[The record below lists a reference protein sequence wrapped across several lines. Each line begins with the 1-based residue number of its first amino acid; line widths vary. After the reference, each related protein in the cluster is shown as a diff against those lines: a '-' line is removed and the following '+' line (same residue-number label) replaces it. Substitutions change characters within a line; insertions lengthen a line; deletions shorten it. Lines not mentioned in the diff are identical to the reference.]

1 MSWIDWTIMA
11 VPMAI
16 VCYIAW
22 VTNRYVKGVSD
33 FLAAGR
39 VAGRYLVCTASGM
52 AGMGVISVVAACERN
67 YHAGFAISWWAML
80 GIPIG
85 LIMTLTGFVS
95 YRFRETRAL
104 TLPEFLEMRYSR
116 RFRVFAGVLAA
127 VSGILN
133 YGIFPAVAGRF
144 FVYFCGLPDSIPL
157 PFVSFTV
164 PTFALT
170 MLVFLGAALV
180 FVMMGGQLTIMV
192 TDCVQGLF
200 SYAMYLVVALALLY
214 VIGWSHISH
223 TLLSAP
229 ANQSYVNPFR
239 TSEVKD
245 FNIWFALIGMFTGV
259 YIAGAWQGTAG
270 FNCSAA
276 SAHEQKM
283 GGILGNW
290 RGLVFE
296 VMQTLLAICAL
307 TYMTDHAFA
316 GGAASVQASL
326 SHIQTSRIAD
336 GATLQEQMR
345 VPVALS
351 HFLPVGIKGIFAALM
366 FFLACTNDVS
376 YLHSWGSIL
385 AQDVILPFRK
395 KALTPKAHIRLIK
408 TCIAGITVF
417 AFCWSLFFPQ
427 KDYIYMYLAVTGA
440 IFLGGAGSVIIGGLY
455 WKRGTAAGAWTAMI
469 VGSSTAVGGIVLT
482 ECWPRIA
489 SQLMHWIPAWSGYL
503 NEADHATKF
512 PINGQ
517 YVNAMSMA
525 SAILTYVVVSLV
537 TSRKPFDLA
546 KMLHRG
552 KWNVDTAGNP
562 APLPEPPPRT
572 WRALLGIDEHFSPGD
587 KRISIA
593 LFVYSMLWFA
603 IFAVVS
609 LWNLGRMWL
618 GRGPAPDSWWVG
630 YWFYTGIV
638 WPIVLGT
645 ITSVWFTI
653 GGVSDLRKLFAAL
666 RLTAANPTDDGE
678 HDEPGEPNPADETP
692 LLATFK

>member
-1 MSWIDWTIMA
+1 M
-11 VPMAI
+11 
-16 VCYIAW
+16 
-22 VTNRYVKGVSD
+22 
-33 FLAAGR
+33 
-39 VAGRYLVCTASGM
+39 
-52 AGMGVISVVAACERN
+52 
-67 YHAGFAISWWAML
+67 
-80 GIPIG
+80 
-85 LIMTLTGFVS
+85 
-95 YRFRETRAL
+95 
-104 TLPEFLEMRYSR
+104 
-116 RFRVFAGVLAA
+116 
-127 VSGILN
+127 
-133 YGIFPAVAGRF
+133 
-144 FVYFCGLPDSIPL
+144 
-157 PFVSFTV
+157 
-164 PTFALT
+164 
-170 MLVFLGAALV
+170 
-180 FVMMGGQLTIMV
+180 
-192 TDCVQGLF
+192 
-200 SYAMYLVVALALLY
+200 
-214 VIGWSHISH
+214 
-223 TLLSAP
+223 
-229 ANQSYVNPFR
+229 NPFR

-326 SHIQTSRIAD
+326 SHIQSSRIAD

-345 VPVALS
+345 VPVALA

-395 KALTPKAHIRLIK
+395 KALSPEAHIRLIK

-469 VGSSTAVGGIVLT
+469 IGSGTAVGGIVLT

-489 SQLMHWIPAWSGYL
+489 SLLMRWVPAWSGYL
-503 NEADHATKF
+503 RSSDHATRF

-525 SAILTYVVVSLV
+525 SAILTYVLVSLL

-552 KWNVDTAGNP
+552 QWNVDTAGNP

-593 LFVYSMLWFA
+593 LFVYSMLWFT

-618 GRGPAPDSWWVG
+618 GRGPAPDTWWVS

-653 GGVSDLRKLFAAL
+653 GGVNDLRKLFAAL
-666 RLTAANPTDDGE
+666 RMTPVNPADDGE
-678 HDEPGEPNPADETP
+678 HDEPGEPTPADEVP
-692 LLATFK
+692 LLVESK

>member
-11 VPMAI
+11 APMAV

-22 VTNRYVKGVSD
+22 VTQRYVRGVSD

-67 YHAGFAISWWAML
+67 YHAGFAISWWGML
-80 GIPIG
+80 GIPVG

-95 YRFRETRAL
+95 YRYRETRAM
-104 TLPEFLEMRYSR
+104 TMPELLQMRYSR
-116 RFRVFAGVLAA
+116 RFRVFAGILAA
-127 VSGILN
+127 GSGILN

-144 FVYFCGLPDSIPL
+144 FVYFCGLPDHTPV
-157 PFVSFTV
+157 PFTHLAV

-214 VIGWSHISH
+214 VVSWHHIAH

-229 ANQSYVNPFR
+229 PNQSYVNPFR

-245 FNIWFALIGMFTGV
+245 FNIYFALIGMFTGV

-270 FNCSAA
+270 FNASAA

-316 GGAASVQASL
+316 GGAAAVNASL
-326 SHIQTSRIAD
+326 SHIGSSRIAD

-345 VPVALS
+345 VPVALA
-351 HFLPVGIKGIFAALM
+351 HFLPVGVKGIFAALM

-376 YLHSWGSIL
+376 YLHSWGSIV

-395 KALTPKAHIRLIK
+395 TPLSPTAHIRLIK
-408 TCIAGITVF
+408 ACITGITVF
-417 AFCWSLFFPQ
+417 AFCWSLLFPQ

-455 WKRGTAAGAWTAMI
+455 WSRGTTAGAWTAMV
-469 VGSSTAVGGIVLT
+469 VGSSTAVGGIVLDQ
-482 ECWPRIA
+482 EWFRLA
-489 SQLMHWIPAWSGYL
+489 PALARGLPSHAAYL
-503 NEADHATKF
+503 HAHADKF

-525 SAILTYVVVSLV
+525 AAILSYVAVSLA
-537 TSRKPFDLA
+537 TCRQPFDLPR
-546 KMLHRG
+546 MLHRG

-572 WRALLGIDEHFSPGD
+572 WRAIIGIDEHFTAGD
-587 KRISIA
+587 KRLSVT
-593 LFVYSMLWFA
+593 LFVYSMIWFGV
-603 IFAVVS
+603 FAVVS
-609 LWNLGRMWL
+609 GWNLTRMYF
-618 GRGPAPDSWWVG
+618 GRGPAPDTWWVN

-645 ITSVWFTI
+645 VTSVWFTI
-653 GGVSDLRKLFAAL
+653 GGVSDLRKLFGAL
-666 RLTAANPTDDGE
+666 RAAVANPADDGE
-678 HDEPGEPNPADETP
+678 ADVPEGRPAIPSVPPAALVE
-692 LLATFK
+692 L